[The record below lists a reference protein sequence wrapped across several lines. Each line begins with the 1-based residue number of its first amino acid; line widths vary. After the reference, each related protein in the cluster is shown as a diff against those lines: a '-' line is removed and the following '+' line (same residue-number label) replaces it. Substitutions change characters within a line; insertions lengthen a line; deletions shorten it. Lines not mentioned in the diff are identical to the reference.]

1 MVEPWFC
8 FMYLWLF
15 FSYSFI
21 ANRVMLNTHSIVY
34 KNFHLTLCTPTIFTY
49 SIPQNKF
56 YQPVIESEKL
66 LSHGLLIESM
76 VDFWLNHDVNMTLY
90 IYIYIY
96 IEKMEVALFLNFL
109 ILLFLG
115 A

>member
-1 MVEPWFC
+1 
-8 FMYLWLF
+8 
-15 FSYSFI
+15 
-21 ANRVMLNTHSIVY
+21 MLNTHSIVY

-56 YQPVIESEKL
+56 YQLVIESEKL